1 MVKVGYIP
9 EHFSTP
15 MFLALK
21 KGWLEGVEFKP
32 FPSGS
37 GHLIQCLTNG
47 EIDIAVGLTE
57 AFVRAIAAGNEAY
70 KIVGCYV
77 QSPLRWAISTGAH
90 RDDLPDGVNLEGKKC
105 GVSRIG
111 SGSDVMARV
120 LALKR
125 KYGQSFEFVVNHT
138 FAQLRDGVNHTGD
151 AKECDFFMWE
161 HFTTKKYWDL
171 GEIKRIGEIFTPWPS
186 WVVTA
191 RSEILSSES
200 VKNFIDGITKGIQYF
215 NENPEE
221 AIEWITSNLDYGEED
236 ARAWLST
243 VKFGDPHHI
252 DPEIISETVKVLK
265 IAANLPE
272 DAEKLTYT
280 L

>member
-1 MVKVGYIP
+1 MIKVGYIP
-9 EHFSTP
+9 EHFSAP
-15 MFLALK
+15 MFLAREQ
-21 KGWLEGVEFKP
+21 GWLDGIEFYP

-37 GHLIQCLTNG
+37 GHLIQSLTTG

-57 AFVRAIAAGNEAY
+57 AFVRAIAAGNESY
-70 KIVGCYV
+70 KIAGCYV
-77 QSPLRWAISTGAH
+77 QSPLRWAISTGAK
-90 RDDLPDGVNLEGKKC
+90 RDDLPDGANLEGKKC

-120 LALKR
+120 LALQRHYVKP
-125 KYGQSFEFVVNHT
+125 FEFVVNHT

-161 HFTTKKYWDL
+161 HFTTKKYWDI

-191 RSEILSSES
+191 RTGILGSEDLKSFLE
-200 VKNFIDGITKGIQYF
+200 GTTKGINYF
-215 NENPEE
+215 NENPEK
-221 AIEWITSNLDYGEED
+221 AIKWITSNLDYTEDD

-243 VKFGDPHHI
+243 VNFGDPLHI
-252 DPEIISETVKVLK
+252 DPQIISKTVDVLK
-265 IAANLPE
+265 YAANLPE
-272 DAEKLTYT
+272 GAEKLTYIA
-280 L
+280 